1 MRSELLRAI
10 VTSVLSDADALP
22 ELLEAVARVAAD
34 YLTGLD
40 EAPVVPTVPTPLP
53 RPLPPTGV
61 GAQAMLAEFAADWLP
76 SLAASAGP
84 RFQAFVTGGTTPAA
98 LVGDWLTSVV
108 DQNLVAAVG
117 GADALERQALTW
129 IGELLGVEALH
140 GAFVSGATT
149 ANLTCL
155 ATAREWAGR
164 QVGVD
169 VNEVGWRPGLARVL
183 AGAAHSSVLKCASVL
198 GIGRASVESVPLL
211 PGREALDP
219 VALEALLAEAE
230 GPVIVS
236 ASAGTVNS
244 GDFDDMD
251 ALLALRERYGCWLH
265 VDAAFGAFAALDAR
279 VAARVARLGEADS
292 VTVDAHKWLNVP
304 YDSAVAFTA
313 HRDLQCAVFAN
324 VSSYLP
330 MAGAEPDFMHLV
342 PENSRRFRG
351 LAAWAT
357 LGAYGRVGAAQIVS
371 DQLDNAA
378 LFADLVRALPGMRV
392 VAPVHL
398 NTVVFAPR
406 RPVGEVLARLT
417 ASGEGFLT
425 PTTYAGGP
433 AIRAAFSNWRTG
445 AADVRRVVAAL
456 AAADA

>member
-155 ATAREWAGR
+155 ATARATG
-164 QVGVD
+164 
-169 VNEVGWRPGLARVL
+169 
-183 AGAAHSSVLKCASVL
+183 ST
-198 GIGRASVESVPLL
+198 VPSIRMENA
-211 PGREALDP
+211 P
-219 VALEALLAEAE
+219 
-230 GPVIVS
+230 
-236 ASAGTVNS
+236 
-244 GDFDDMD
+244 
-251 ALLALRERYGCWLH
+251 
-265 VDAAFGAFAALDAR
+265 
-279 VAARVARLGEADS
+279 ADS
-292 VTVDAHKWLNVP
+292 KPRAIVVH
-304 YDSAVAFTA
+304 F
-313 HRDLQCAVFAN
+313 
-324 VSSYLP
+324 
-330 MAGAEPDFMHLV
+330 
-342 PENSRRFRG
+342 
-351 LAAWAT
+351 LAA
-357 LGAYGRVGAAQIVS
+357 S
-371 DQLDNAA
+371 SS
-378 LFADLVRALPGMRV
+378 
-392 VAPVHL
+392 
-398 NTVVFAPR
+398 
-406 RPVGEVLARLT
+406 RPCERN
-417 ASGEGFLT
+417 
-425 PTTYAGGP
+425 PP
-433 AIRAAFSNWRTG
+433 I
-445 AADVRRVVAAL
+445 
-456 AAADA
+456 